1 MNWFPIQV
9 VHAKQKIIDGA
20 IGEPY
25 FAQANYWES
34 VGTYE
39 LLLLFYKYY
48 CIIYKSINRGG
59 DFHNGK
65 MPEWKLN
72 PDQVGG
78 GTLMDGLIHWIR
90 SLRIL

>member
-1 MNWFPIQV
+1 MN
-9 VHAKQKIIDGA
+9 HTLHKQTTGNQLERMYYYFINIIV
-20 IGEPY
+20 
-25 FAQANYWES
+25 Q
-34 VGTYE
+34 
-39 LLLLFYKYY
+39 
-48 CIIYKSINRGG
+48 SINRGG

-72 PDQVGG
+72 PEQVGG